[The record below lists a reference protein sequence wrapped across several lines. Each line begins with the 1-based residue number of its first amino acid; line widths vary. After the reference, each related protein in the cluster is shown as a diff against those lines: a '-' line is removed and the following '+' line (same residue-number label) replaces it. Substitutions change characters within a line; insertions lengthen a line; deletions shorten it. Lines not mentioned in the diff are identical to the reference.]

1 MDRIVIVTVGEK
13 ELAVNIDQ
21 LLYIAKDEYEC
32 NEGHWEKQGFFRR
45 ERYVKTG
52 VKKGITIE
60 LRFKDGIYKEFGS
73 FDLAAMESAFDQ
85 LVAEL

>member
-1 MDRIVIVTVGEK
+1 MDRIVIVTVGKE

-21 LLYIAKDEYEC
+21 LLYINKNEYEC
-32 NEGHWEKQGFFRR
+32 NDGHWK
-45 ERYVKTG
+45 ERFWGRDRFVKTG
-52 VKKGITIE
+52 VQRGISIE
-60 LRFKDGIYKEFGS
+60 LRFKDGAYKQFSS